1 MNVNTGVFNVPEMEF
16 MKPSTRFNVMEANNM
31 VAHTTAAFRFD
42 VVDLHYVFQGLINLR
57 RDDIHWTTKAIRLM
71 VNMILQHFVD
81 SREIPLPG
89 TGRANINKSTKSI
102 KNMKI
107 K

>member
-31 VAHTTAAFRFD
+31 VSHTTAAFGFD
-42 VVDLHYVFQGLINLR
+42 VVDLHYVFQGLIHLR
-57 RDDIHWTTKAIRLM
+57 RDDIHWTAKAIRLM

-81 SREIPLPG
+81 SREISLPG
-89 TGRANINKSTKSI
+89 SGTEEEN
-102 KNMKI
+102 
-107 K
+107 

>member
-1 MNVNTGVFNVPEMEF
+1 

-42 VVDLHYVFQGLINLR
+42 VVDLHYVFQGLIHLR

-71 VNMILQHFVD
+71 VNMILQHFVERFP
-81 SREIPLPG
+81 SQEQEEQIEIIQP
-89 TGRANINKSTKSI
+89 KVS
-102 KNMKI
+102 KI
-107 K
+107 